1 MMWDTG
7 LYLNWIPGT
16 LVPDGDEEEEFEA
29 TEEDTLVVGKWNF
42 YFVQFFRISE
52 NNVIYTRVCKW
63 CWQCDCGTQY
73 WYWYVIFIIVIF
85 K

>member
-1 MMWDTG
+1 MSDTG

-29 TEEDTLVVGKWNF
+29 MEEDTLVVGKWNF

-52 NNVIYTRVCKW
+52 NNVVHTRVCKW

-73 WYWYVIFIIVIF
+73 RYWYVIFIIVIF